1 MGGFQRNYEGAVTP
15 VSPAT
20 AQAALA
26 CVRRCCPKD
35 VADVIAAMLGLDG

>member
-1 MGGFQRNYEGAVTP
+1 MAGLHRNLDAVMTP

-26 CVRRCCPKD
+26 CVRRCCPPD
-35 VADVIAAMLGLDG
+35 VADVIAAMLGLDQ